1 MIAAR
6 VAADLEHLPNVEVQ
20 TKKGGLGELSVDVDG
35 KRAFT
40 GSRIW
45 YPTPSAV
52 IKKVRALLP
61 ESPETFHQT

>member
-6 VAADLEHLPNVEVQ
+6 VAADLEHDRDVQVE

-35 KRAFT
+35 KRVFT

-45 YPTPSAV
+45 YPTPTSV
-52 IKKVRALLP
+52 VEKVRAVLLKKT
-61 ESPETFHQT
+61 ETGG